1 MESLIP
7 ILILTVGL
15 ATGINLL
22 LRRINIPTVIGYI
35 VTGAIIKALFDI
47 DLHSEAGLENL
58 AEFGVVFLMFTIGLE
73 FSPAHLLKI
82 RKQVF
87 VFGALQVIVT
97 TAVIALIIQLLD
109 LADFKVGLIV
119 ASGLALSSTAIVLKI
134 LNESGKI
141 KSEMGSNAL
150 GILIF
155 QDMAVIPIMVMIT
168 VFSDVEKSLGQL
180 VLSTATNALIALFL
194 LIGLGK
200 LLFHRLFREVSKTN
214 SKEIYMGSILLTLI
228 GASYIAHHFGFSY
241 SLGGFIAGMMISE
254 TIYKYQVEADLI
266 PFRDLLLG
274 VFFVSVGLQ
283 IDFNIVMA
291 HLFQVIVFGVGIMLV
306 KMVCAFAIL
315 RKASDGKTAFKS
327 ALAIA
332 QVGEFA
338 LVVFSMLLDSSMLDP
353 VFVQILMVI
362 TIISMV
368 STPLMFNQMDAIAG
382 FLFKEKVEEKV
393 LDQASTVGGHV
404 ILCGYGEFGRV
415 VSEQLDAAGIHH
427 VVVTN
432 NTDAY
437 VKAGEAGKSV
447 VFGDPA
453 DRTLLE
459 NLRIRE
465 AMATILALDDFEEVR
480 QASAAIAL
488 IDPEIKVIA
497 KVLSQGEIE
506 ELKTFNHEILLDG
519 NTHTASFIVGQIN
532 KSRLLAKETLKLQYL
547 TDYALDRPDDAIQKI
562 KYEQARLLNIMSGS
576 FNALREGKNIMQ
588 VKALHDSFNVLSE
601 IVGSAIANVMKHG
614 KLTPRQY
621 EKISVLLDNQEHL
634 VAMNDSLEGLGRE
647 LKQLDEHE
655 SLGSISH
662 AAVEGLDAI
671 LMILID
677 LAKQYDA
684 DDMEALEGMT
694 SGRGRGLSRVREQYL
709 AAGEENLDGDTK
721 GTVLSSTLRVER
733 LRSLFGMVAGNYKK
747 LEEAAYDA
755 V

>member
-22 LRRINIPTVIGYI
+22 LRRFNMPTVIGYI
-35 VTGAIIKALFDI
+35 FTGAIIKAIFEI

-73 FSPAHLLKI
+73 FSPAHLLKM
-82 RKQVF
+82 RRQVF
-87 VFGALQVIVT
+87 LFGALQVIVT
-97 TAVIALIIQLLD
+97 TAAIALIIQFLGLV
-109 LADFKVGLIV
+109 DFKVGLII
-119 ASGLALSSTAIVLKI
+119 AAGLALSSTAIVLKI

-141 KSEMGSNAL
+141 KSEMGSNTV

-155 QDMAVIPIMVMIT
+155 QDLAVIPIMVMIT
-168 VFSDVEKSLGQL
+168 VFSDLEKSLGEL
-180 VLSTATNALIALFL
+180 VLSTVVNALIALFL
-194 LIGLGK
+194 LVGLGK
-200 LLFHRLFREVSKTN
+200 LLFHRLFKAVSGTN
-214 SKEIYMGSILLTLI
+214 SKEIYMGSILLTLV

-283 IDFNIVMA
+283 IDFGMVMA
-291 HLFQVIVFGVGIMLV
+291 HLPEIAALVAGVMLV
-306 KMVCAFAIL
+306 KMACAFFIL
-315 RKASDGKTAFKS
+315 KKASDGKTAFKS

-338 LVVFSMLLDSSMLDP
+338 LVVFSMLLDNGMLDP
-353 VFVQILMVI
+353 VSVQILMVM
-362 TIISMV
+362 TIVSMI
-368 STPLMFNQMDAIAG
+368 STPFLINQMDAIAG
-382 FLFKEKVEEKV
+382 LLFKENIEEKA

-415 VSEQLDAAGIHH
+415 VSEQLDASDINH

-447 VFGDPA
+447 IFGDPS

-480 QASAAIAL
+480 RASAAIAL
-488 IDPEIKVIA
+488 IDPELKVIA
-497 KVLSQGEIE
+497 KVLSKGEIE
-506 ELKTFNHEILLDG
+506 VLKTFNHEILLDG
-519 NTHTASFIVGQIN
+519 NSHTASFIVGQLN
-532 KSRLLAKETLKLQYL
+532 KSRLLAKETLTLQHL
-547 TDYALDRPDDAIQKI
+547 SDYALDRPDEAIHKI
-562 KYEQARLLNIMSGS
+562 KCEQARLLHIMSGS
-576 FNALREGKNIMQ
+576 FNALREGKDVMKI
-588 VKALHDSFNVLSE
+588 KAFYDSFKVLSE
-601 IVGSAIANVMKHG
+601 IIGSAIADIMKHAN
-614 KLTPRQY
+614 LNPMQY
-621 EKISVLLDNQEHL
+621 ERISVLLDNQEHL
-634 VAMNDSLEGLGRE
+634 VAMNDALEGLGRE
-647 LKQLDEHE
+647 LKQLDVHE
-655 SLGSISH
+655 RLGPISH

-671 LMILID
+671 LLTLID
-677 LAKQYDA
+677 LAKDYDA
-684 DDMEALEGMT
+684 DDMRALEGMT
-694 SGRGRGLSRVREQYL
+694 SGGGQGLSKVREKYL
-709 AAGEENLDGDTK
+709 AAGESDLDADAKSTL
-721 GTVLSSTLRVER
+721 LSSTLHVER
-733 LRSLFGMVAGNYKK
+733 LRSLFGMVAGNYRK
-747 LEEAAYDA
+747 LEEAG
-755 V
+755 